1 MQKIIPHLWYDT
13 QATQAAEFYV
23 SIFPDSK
30 ILNISTLNDTPSGT
44 VEMVSFELLNYEFQ
58 AISAGPY
65 FTFNPSVSFMIE
77 CITAQEVD
85 AYWEKL
91 SPGGTALMEL
101 GAYPFSERFGW
112 IQDQYGLSWQ
122 IIYSSAPGA
131 KRKITPMVMFVGDVA
146 GKAEEAIR
154 LWTSIFPDGKAGD
167 LMHYGKGEEPDQE
180 GTLKYGTFSLFG
192 QEFVAMDS
200 AHEHQF
206 SFNEAISFIVN
217 CETQE
222 ELDDYWY
229 QLSAVPEAE
238 QCGWLK
244 DKFGV
249 SWQIVPVGMEA
260 MLSGDDADKIARV
273 TQAFLQMKK
282 IDLAALQAVYEG

>member
-1 MQKIIPHLWYDT
+1 MQKIIPHLWYDKE
-13 QATQAAEFYV
+13 AVQAAQFYV

-30 ILNISTLNDTPSGT
+30 ITHTSTLNDTPSGS
-44 VEMVSFELLNYEFQ
+44 VEMVSFELMNYEFQ

-77 CITAQEVD
+77 CKSIVEVD
-85 AYWEKL
+85 ALWEKL

-101 GAYPFSERFGW
+101 GAYPFSKRFGW

-131 KRKITPMVMFVGDVA
+131 RRKITPMIMFVGDVA
-146 GKAEEAIR
+146 GKAEQAVR
-154 LWTSIFPDGKAGD
+154 LWTSIFPDGKVGD
-167 LMHYGKGEEPDQE
+167 LMRYAKGEEPDQE
-180 GTLKYGTFSLFG
+180 GTLKYGNFSLFG

-217 CETQE
+217 CKTQE
-222 ELDDYWY
+222 EIDDYWY
-229 QLSAVPEAE
+229 KLSAVPEAE

-249 SWQIVPVGMEA
+249 SWQIVPVGMEQ
-260 MLSGDDADKIARV
+260 MLQGNDQEKIDRV